1 MGHKPF
7 AVIADYLTRKGYV
20 VLRVDDRGKGQTTGD
35 VLNATS
41 RDFANDAEVSLD
53 YLKDRKETDDHKI
66 GLIGHSEGG
75 MIAEMIAAER
85 KDISFIILL
94 AGPGV
99 KITQLMMEQNNAFRA
114 SAGWS
119 EEYVNHFAT
128 LYQTLITAIGQASS
142 RDEARKNP
150 NSVVSD
156 WIAKTPE
163 HIVTAT
169 TAINDEQSKER
180 FIDQWVLQVSN
191 PWFKY
196 FINYDPD
203 PYVRQI
209 SAKVLALNGDKD
221 IQVLSKSNLAGLEAS
236 LKKSKS
242 KLYEVKEIPGVNH
255 LFQHCKQCTVAE
267 YGQLEETFAPEV
279 LDIMAAWL
287 QKAVGSR

>member
-1 MGHKPF
+1 
-7 AVIADYLTRKGYV
+7 
-20 VLRVDDRGKGQTTGD
+20 
-35 VLNATS
+35 
-41 RDFANDAEVSLD
+41 
-53 YLKDRKETDDHKI
+53 
-66 GLIGHSEGG
+66 
-75 MIAEMIAAER
+75 
-85 KDISFIILL
+85 
-94 AGPGV
+94 
-99 KITQLMMEQNNAFRA
+99 
-114 SAGWS
+114 
-119 EEYVNHFAT
+119 
-128 LYQTLITAIGQASS
+128 
-142 RDEARKNP
+142 
-150 NSVVSD
+150 
-156 WIAKTPE
+156 
-163 HIVTAT
+163 
-169 TAINDEQSKER
+169 NDEQSKER